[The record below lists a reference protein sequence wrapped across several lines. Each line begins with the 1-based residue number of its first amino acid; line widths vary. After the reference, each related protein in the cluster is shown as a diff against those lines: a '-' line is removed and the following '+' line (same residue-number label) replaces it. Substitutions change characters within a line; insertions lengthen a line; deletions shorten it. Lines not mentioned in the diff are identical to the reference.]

1 MARLSLALRYAGL
14 ALLAF
19 ALTNH
24 VAEVKADG
32 PNPGGPSSPSCEGTC
47 HNDSSGGC
55 KLNTCSGSTGNG
67 TGGTRPCACFG
78 DLCSCS

>member
-24 VAEVKADG
+24 VAELRAD
-32 PNPGGPSSPSCEGTC
+32 PPGPSSPSGDCDLNVQARVCAKFTC
-47 HNDSSGGC
+47 TTSC
-55 KLNTCSGSTGNG
+55 TLPECTCNAG
-67 TGGTRPCACFG
+67 
-78 DLCSCS
+78 